1 MVHKP
6 IIADYTTQAI
16 GLYFVVLIIIS
27 ALYINQVMPL
37 QWMVSGAVQTLFF
50 FLLLPRLMSAW
61 QKLPEKS
68 FKRTVFGTALF
79 IRLAYVFISYAMY
92 MYYTGEP
99 FEFDAGDAHFY
110 TSVGEDFGNLPTLAN
125 LDYARDVYRIA
136 WSDMGHVL
144 YIALIYLITGSNI
157 IVPRLVSALLSAYM
171 CVLVYKLAQRNF
183 GELPARYAAVIA
195 VLLHNFIYYC
205 GLSLKEM
212 EMTFLI
218 VLFLERADYALRA
231 ENLQPKDMILPVFAG
246 GLLFLFRTALGAS
259 LWMSFFGAL
268 LFAEGRVMKWKN
280 RVVVGVF
287 MGISAI
293 FLFSGSISE
302 EVNVL
307 WENRQSNQ
315 INQMN
320 YRANRINGNKLATYG
335 TGAIFAPAIL
345 TIPLPTFVNMETQQN
360 QMYQNGGY
368 LEKQVLGFF
377 VYVALFLL
385 IFRYRSFRRH
395 LLLLLFLFSY
405 LGIIAFSSF
414 AVSERFH
421 FPSLPVFVIL
431 AGFGITQ
438 IDKKMKALYL
448 PYLFLIALM
457 VIGWNVF
464 KLTGHEMI

>member
-1 MVHKP
+1 
-6 IIADYTTQAI
+6 
-16 GLYFVVLIIIS
+16 
-27 ALYINQVMPL
+27 
-37 QWMVSGAVQTLFF
+37 
-50 FLLLPRLMSAW
+50 
-61 QKLPEKS
+61 
-68 FKRTVFGTALF
+68 
-79 IRLAYVFISYAMY
+79 
-92 MYYTGEP
+92 
-99 FEFDAGDAHFY
+99 
-110 TSVGEDFGNLPTLAN
+110 
-125 LDYARDVYRIA
+125 
-136 WSDMGHVL
+136 
-144 YIALIYLITGSNI
+144 
-157 IVPRLVSALLSAYM
+157 
-171 CVLVYKLAQRNF
+171 
-183 GELPARYAAVIA
+183 
-195 VLLHNFIYYC
+195 
-205 GLSLKEM
+205 
-212 EMTFLI
+212 
-218 VLFLERADYALRA
+218 
-231 ENLQPKDMILPVFAG
+231 
-246 GLLFLFRTALGAS
+246 
-259 LWMSFFGAL
+259 
-268 LFAEGRVMKWKN
+268 MKWKN

-345 TIPLPTFVNMETQQN
+345 TIPLPTFVNVETQQN

>member
-1 MVHKP
+1 
-6 IIADYTTQAI
+6 
-16 GLYFVVLIIIS
+16 
-27 ALYINQVMPL
+27 
-37 QWMVSGAVQTLFF
+37 
-50 FLLLPRLMSAW
+50 
-61 QKLPEKS
+61 
-68 FKRTVFGTALF
+68 
-79 IRLAYVFISYAMY
+79 
-92 MYYTGEP
+92 
-99 FEFDAGDAHFY
+99 
-110 TSVGEDFGNLPTLAN
+110 
-125 LDYARDVYRIA
+125 
-136 WSDMGHVL
+136 MGHVL

-212 EMTFLI
+212 EMTFLV

-231 ENLQPKDMILPVFAG
+231 ENLAAEGHDPSSLCRWSAVS
-246 GLLFLFRTALGAS
+246 FRTALGAS

-345 TIPLPTFVNMETQQN
+345 TIPLPTFVNVETQQN

>member
-1 MVHKP
+1 
-6 IIADYTTQAI
+6 I
-16 GLYFVVLIIIS
+16 GLYFIVLIIIS
-27 ALYINQVMPL
+27 ALYINHVMPM
-37 QWMVSGAVQTLFF
+37 QWIISGSVQILFF
-50 FLLLPRLMSAW
+50 FLLFPQVMSAW
-61 QKLPEKS
+61 QNFSEKH
-68 FKRTVFGTALF
+68 FRRIVFGTALF
-79 IRLAYVFISYAMY
+79 IRIAYVFLSYAMY
-92 MYYTGEP
+92 MYFTGEP

-110 TSVGEDFGNLPTLAN
+110 TDVGTEFGNVEAFLR
-125 LDYARDVYRIA
+125 LDYFREVFKIA

-157 IVPRLVSALLSAYM
+157 IVPRLLSALLSAYM
-171 CVLVYKLAQRNF
+171 CVLIYKLAKRHF

-212 EMTFLI
+212 EMTFLV

-231 ENLQPKDMILPVFAG
+231 EVLHPKDMILPVLSG

-268 LFAEGRVMKWKN
+268 LFSEGRMMKWKN
-280 RVVVGVF
+280 RVVVGFF

-293 FLFSGSISE
+293 ALFSGSISE

-335 TGAIFAPAIL
+335 TGALFAPAIL
-345 TIPLPTFVNMETQQN
+345 TIPLPTFVNVETQQN

-368 LEKQVLGFF
+368 LQKQVLGFF

-385 IFRYRSFRRH
+385 IFKYKSYRRH

-421 FPSLPVFVIL
+421 LPSLPVFVIL

-438 IDKKMKALYL
+438 VSKKMKAWYV
-448 PYLFLIALM
+448 PYLFLVALI

-464 KLTGHEMI
+464 KLTGHGMI